1 MEGDAR
7 ALLDYEALEL
17 LLTFALPRVN
27 TKPHAK
33 ELIKRFGGLWGVFG
47 ASEAEL
53 QEVRGVG
60 PRAALLVRL
69 VRELATACLRDGLRG
84 RSVIKSADAVAE
96 YSRMA
101 LAVRPDETCLVLLV
115 DARNQVISH
124 EVVAEGAPD
133 HARVTPRRIVES
145 ALSRKASGF
154 ILVHNHPSGR
164 SEPSAEDESLTRRVK
179 AAAAAVDLRFV
190 DHLIV
195 ARDGHYSFRAAGLL

>member
-1 MEGDAR
+1 
-7 ALLDYEALEL
+7 LDYESLEL
-17 LLTFALPRVN
+17 LLTFALRRIDA
-27 TKPHAK
+27 KPIAK
-33 ELIKRFGGLWGVFG
+33 ELLKRFGGLWGVFG

-53 QEVRGVG
+53 QEVKGVG

-69 VRELATACLRDGLRG
+69 VHELAAACLRDGLKG
-84 RSVIKSADAVAE
+84 RSVLKSPEAVAE
-96 YSRMA
+96 YARMA
-101 LAVRPDETCLVLLV
+101 LAARPEEACLVLFV

-124 EVVAEGAPD
+124 EIVGEGNPD
-133 HARVTPRRIVES
+133 HAGVTPRKIVES

-164 SEPSAEDESLTRRVK
+164 SEPSTEDESLTRRVK
-179 AAAAAVDLRFV
+179 AAAGAVDLRFL